1 MAALGPAVRGAP
13 APALDVRGLSK
24 AFAGVPVL
32 KDVDFR
38 MESGEI
44 TMLVGENGAG
54 KSTLKNI
61 LCGVLRPDGGSITV
75 AGERFDRLD
84 GGRAEAL
91 GIGVVHQEL
100 SLFPNL
106 SVSENLFI
114 GNRPRPFGRV
124 DWKGRRARARA
135 LLEGEL
141 DSAIDPDAPVESLSI
156 GQRQLVEI
164 AKAIA
169 ASSRILIL
177 DEPTTS
183 LTAPEREH
191 LGAVVRRLKAK
202 GLAILY
208 VTHFMDEIYALADR
222 IVVLRDGRMVGGGT
236 PAEIDRRALGTLMA
250 GRALDVAVAALPPVA
265 AGAPAL
271 LAVEDLDDGRMVHGV
286 SFDLRAGEVL
296 GLAGLVGAG
305 RSEIAEAIVG
315 LRPAA
320 GRVRLAGLAYDG
332 RSPRESLKRGLVL
345 VSEDR
350 RRDQAFLGRSVA
362 ENAAAALLGRVSG
375 HLGLIEAA
383 ADRALVGEVLRRT
396 AVSHPGAGA
405 PMAALSGGNQQK
417 VILGRW
423 LAAGPT
429 VAILDEPT
437 KGVDIGARAVIHR
450 LVVELA
456 RAGVAVLLIS
466 SDLNELLALSHRIAI
481 LHKGR
486 LAATVDPRQTGA
498 AAIVEIA
505 SAGEDAAP

>member
-1 MAALGPAVRGAP
+1 
-13 APALDVRGLSK
+13 
-24 AFAGVPVL
+24 
-32 KDVDFR
+32 
-38 MESGEI
+38 MESPPS
-44 TMLVGENGAG
+44 A
-54 KSTLKNI
+54 S
-61 LCGVLRPDGGSITV
+61 
-75 AGERFDRLD
+75 
-84 GGRAEAL
+84 
-91 GIGVVHQEL
+91 
-100 SLFPNL
+100 
-106 SVSENLFI
+106 
-114 GNRPRPFGRV
+114 
-124 DWKGRRARARA
+124 AR
-135 LLEGEL
+135 
-141 DSAIDPDAPVESLSI
+141 
-156 GQRQLVEI
+156 LVEI

-362 ENAAAALLGRVSG
+362 ENAAALLGRVSG

-456 RAGVAVLLIS
+456 
-466 SDLNELLALSHRIAI
+466 
-481 LHKGR
+481 
-486 LAATVDPRQTGA
+486 
-498 AAIVEIA
+498 
-505 SAGEDAAP
+505 AAPACRGSTC